1 VESNYRR
8 LVSAFDFVIFGAV
21 IYQISSKCKNQISK
35 TSSKI
40 KNNMEVKYRAFYLSI
55 KVINFIDFLPNKQS
69 IRIICDQL
77 IRSITSIGANIVE
90 AKSSSSKREF
100 LNYFQIAL
108 KSANETKYWLA
119 LLDKL
124 LPEKSREINEKIGD
138 LNNKIREA
146 KEATAK
152 IAYLAFEQTI
162 EEEQLYIEEQVL
174 SQLNLEI
181 ELEFPASLENEMLT
195 GQGKEEK
202 MQASTPEDTNVAPVN
217 QGTQKGVQ

>member
-1 VESNYRR
+1 
-8 LVSAFDFVIFGAV
+8 
-21 IYQISSKCKNQISK
+21 
-35 TSSKI
+35 
-40 KNNMEVKYRAFYLSI
+40 MEVKYRAFYLSI

-124 LPEKSREINEKIGD
+124 LPEKSREIKEFIKETEEISKIIGSSI
-138 LNNKIREA
+138 LTMKGKR
-146 KEATAK
+146 
-152 IAYLAFEQTI
+152 
-162 EEEQLYIEEQVL
+162 
-174 SQLNLEI
+174 
-181 ELEFPASLENEMLT
+181 SL
-195 GQGKEEK
+195 
-202 MQASTPEDTNVAPVN
+202 
-217 QGTQKGVQ
+217 